1 MKTLYFSFLLLFLA
15 GFNFAQNVPS
25 YVPTNGLV
33 GWWPF
38 SGNAIDSS
46 GNGNNGTVNSAT
58 LTTDRNGVANRA
70 YSFDGVDD
78 YINITNNVLP
88 TTSTSNSVSLWFKTV
103 DNDAH
108 LLLDRST
115 LSNVYRT
122 RISISN
128 ANVAAGGENG
138 NCSGSCTC
146 YSSNTAFSRCDWN
159 HVVLVNNLSAN
170 TSKLYLNGVI
180 VGTRNSFCYTNFSS
194 PTSIGRGNSAYAPFG
209 DAYLMGRIDDV
220 AIWTRALSEQE
231 ILNLFQNYQ
240 PQPIN
245 TNLSQTT
252 CGSFTIN
259 GQTYSQTGTYVQNFT
274 NTSGCDS
281 TLTLNLIINQPT
293 TNTINQSAC
302 TSYILNGQTYTQSG
316 TYTQVRTNA
325 AGCDSTITL
334 NLTINQ
340 PTTNTITQSACSSF
354 SLNGQTYTQS
364 GTYTQVRTNAA
375 GCDSTITLNLTI
387 NQPTTSTITQSA
399 CSSYSLNGQTYTQSG
414 TYTQVRTNV
423 AGCDSTI
430 TLNLTINQ
438 PPTASSNVSN
448 TTFHGASD
456 GAADLTVS
464 GSSPFSFV
472 WSNGTTTEDLNN
484 VASGTYS
491 VTISDANGCTNT
503 TSVTV
508 NQPPLSV
515 VQNSLKTEL
524 KVYPNP
530 ADKILNVE
538 LSNFN
543 QMMGYKLS
551 INNSLGQTVY
561 SQELSLAQFS
571 IDLNSWK
578 VAGTYFVELIDQ
590 NGNKVESKIIMVK

>member
-1 MKTLYFSFLLLFLA
+1 MKALYLSLMLLFLA
-15 GFNFAQNVPS
+15 DFNFAQNVPA

-46 GNGNNGTVNSAT
+46 GNGNNGTVNGAT
-58 LTTDRNGVANRA
+58 LSTDRNGEANKA
-70 YSFDGVDD
+70 YSF
-78 YINITNNVLP
+78 
-88 TTSTSNSVSLWFKTV
+88 
-103 DNDAH
+103 
-108 LLLDRST
+108 
-115 LSNVYRT
+115 
-122 RISISN
+122 
-128 ANVAAGGENG
+128 NG
-138 NCSGSCTC
+138 
-146 YSSNTAFSRCDWN
+146 
-159 HVVLVNNLSAN
+159 VNNHIRVPDN
-170 TSKLYLNGVI
+170 
-180 VGTRNSFCYTNFSS
+180 NSQSL
-194 PTSIGRGNSAYAPFG
+194 
-209 DAYLMGRIDDV
+209 D
-220 AIWTRALSEQE
+220 
-231 ILNLFQNYQ
+231 
-240 PQPIN
+240 
-245 TNLSQTT
+245 
-252 CGSFTIN
+252 
-259 GQTYSQTGTYVQNFT
+259 
-274 NTSGCDS
+274 
-281 TLTLNLIINQPT
+281 LTLNYTLSVWVLLDNNVSSPHIITKHIGNINNLGTYTYVLASANPNYFILQQATPNFNFSTQTTVPSNFQLNNWYNFSCTYNESSQTLIHYINGISADTIITNFDILNTTIDLLIGASFDGNINTINYFWSGKLDDIGIWNRALTPCEIQNLYRAQVGT
-293 TNTINQSAC
+293 TNTITESAC
-302 TSYILNGQTYTQSG
+302 SSFSLNGQTYTQSG

-340 PTTNTITQSACSSF
+340 PTTNTITESACSSY
-354 SLNGQTYTQS
+354 SLNGQTYSQS
-364 GTYTQVRTNAA
+364 GTYTQVITNAA

-438 PPTASSNVSN
+438 PPTANSNVNN

-456 GAADLTVS
+456 GTADLTVS
-464 GSSPFSFV
+464 GSAPFSFV
-472 WSNGTTTEDLNN
+472 WSNGATTEDLNN
-484 VASGTYS
+484 VAAGTYN

-503 TSVTV
+503 ASATV

-515 VQNSLKTEL
+515 IQNSLKTEL

-530 ADKILNVE
+530 ADKVLNVE

-543 QMMGYKLS
+543 QMIGYKLS

-561 SQELSLAQFS
+561 SQELNQAQFS
-571 IDLNSWK
+571 INLSSWK

-590 NGNKVESKIIMVK
+590 NGNKVESKIILVK